1 MQQAQPQDAQLV
13 QHKTDMHL
21 NVPQEIM
28 ALEKKNQA

>member
-1 MQQAQPQDAQLV
+1 MQQPQQPNDAQLV

-28 ALEKKNQA
+28 ALEKKN